1 MEYIGGAIALLLLLW
16 ACSGN
21 RKGSQGRYSIQET
34 GDERYCEVLDN
45 TTDTVVFVGS
55 RNACENYVRENDTP

>member
-21 RKGSQGRYSIQET
+21 RKGSQERYSIKET
-34 GDERYCEVLDN
+34 GDERYCEVIDN
-45 TTDTVVFVGS
+45 TTESVVFVGT
-55 RNACENYVRENDTP
+55 RNACENYLQEHSSQ